1 MSLPKLTQ
9 DGDSDNHDIPIL
21 NPGKT
26 TVFGTP
32 IDTNIASALAYLP
45 LGPLALVA
53 GYVLLNSPSE
63 SPSFNRYH
71 AVQGLVFTGAMLAV
85 FVVNNVL
92 AGFLGIIPIIGAFLA
107 IPLGLLGGLLAL
119 VYMIVGVKL
128 AYDTYSG
135 KSDKLPYL
143 SKYVE
148 LFLDKTK

>member
-1 MSLPKLTQ
+1 MSLPKLTR
-9 DGDSDNHDIPIL
+9 DEDENSDIPIL

-63 SPSFNRYH
+63 SPVFNRYH
-71 AVQGLVFTGAMLAV
+71 AMQGMVFTGAMLAV
-85 FVVNNVL
+85 FIINNIL
-92 AGFLGIIPIIGAFLA
+92 TGFLGIIPIIGAFLA

-128 AYDTYSG
+128 AYDTYNG
-135 KSDKLPYL
+135 KSHKLPYL
-143 SKYVE
+143 SKYVDV
-148 LFLDKTK
+148 FLDKTK

>member
-1 MSLPKLTQ
+1 MNLPKRT
-9 DGDSDNHDIPIL
+9 DGEDENPDIPIL

-71 AVQGLVFTGAMLAV
+71 AMQGLVFTGAMLAV

-92 AGFLGIIPIIGAFLA
+92 AAFLGVIPLLGPLLA

-128 AYDTYSG
+128 AFDTYNG
-135 KSDKLPYL
+135 KSHKLPYL
-143 SKYVE
+143 SKYVNV
-148 LFLDKTK
+148 LLDKTK